1 LSAALAADGQTSPRT
16 PDAPSMAPAPAGKPV
31 PVARASRSPISATPG
46 REPDGDEGAVGLAEA
61 SPASATNEEALPSN
75 TNPDDT
81 NVWPDENAEA
91 AFIAEA
97 RGRGESPVATP
108 PSAEE
113 EDERSAKTLPPL
125 SELVERIPA
134 ETRELMDELFRAK
147 FVAVRKV
154 KKSALK
160 ADS

>member
-1 LSAALAADGQTSPRT
+1 MSVAPIGAGKPAPAARANNSPTSAVPAGEPSGDEDAADLAEAASTGANAV
-16 PDAPSMAPAPAGKPV
+16 DAPSPNA
-31 PVARASRSPISATPG
+31 
-46 REPDGDEGAVGLAEA
+46 
-61 SPASATNEEALPSN
+61 
-75 TNPDDT
+75 NPDDT

-108 PSAEE
+108 PSDEDD
-113 EDERSAKTLPPL
+113 DERSAKKLPPL

-134 ETRELMDELFRAK
+134 ETRELMEELFRAK

-160 ADS
+160 SNS

>member
-1 LSAALAADGQTSPRT
+1 MATSSSLPAAATYSRSQPSSVVPAVEAGGDEDAAEMAEAASADGAAV
-16 PDAPSMAPAPAGKPV
+16 DAP
-31 PVARASRSPISATPG
+31 
-46 REPDGDEGAVGLAEA
+46 
-61 SPASATNEEALPSN
+61 PSN
-75 TNPDDT
+75 VNPEDT

-91 AFIAEA
+91 AFMAEA

-108 PSAEE
+108 RSDEDD
-113 EDERSAKTLPPL
+113 DERGAKKLPPL

-160 ADS
+160 SNS

>member
-1 LSAALAADGQTSPRT
+1 
-16 PDAPSMAPAPAGKPV
+16 M
-31 PVARASRSPISATPG
+31 ARASSSPTSAAPASESG
-46 REPDGDEGAVGLAEA
+46 DDGDAADLADATSANAVEA
-61 SPASATNEEALPSN
+61 SSPNA
-75 TNPDDT
+75 NPDDT

-108 PSAEE
+108 PAEE
-113 EDERSAKTLPPL
+113 DDEERGAKKLPAL

-134 ETRELMDELFRAK
+134 ETRELMEELFRAK

-160 ADS
+160 SNS

>member
-1 LSAALAADGQTSPRT
+1 MAEA
-16 PDAPSMAPAPAGKPV
+16 APANRTA
-31 PVARASRSPISATPG
+31 
-46 REPDGDEGAVGLAEA
+46 AEA
-61 SPASATNEEALPSN
+61 PPSN
-75 TNPDDT
+75 ANPDDT

-91 AFIAEA
+91 AFIAET

-160 ADS
+160 PTG